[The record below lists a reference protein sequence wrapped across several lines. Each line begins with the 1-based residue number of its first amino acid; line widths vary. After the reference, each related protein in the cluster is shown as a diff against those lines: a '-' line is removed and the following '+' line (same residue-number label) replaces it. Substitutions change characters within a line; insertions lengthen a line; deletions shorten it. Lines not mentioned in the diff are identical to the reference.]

1 MAELS
6 EFEKIIA
13 RLEKIVAELE
23 KGGKTLAENLGL
35 FEEGVELSHQA
46 QELLRQ
52 AEGRTQILV
61 RKLEEGWEAEDFA
74 SEGEKEEED
83 ADE

>member
-23 KGGKTLAENLGL
+23 KGGRTLADNLGL
-35 FEEGVELSHQA
+35 FEEGVELSRLA
-46 QELLRQ
+46 QELLRE
-52 AEGRTQILV
+52 AEDRTQILV
-61 RKLEEGWEAEDFA
+61 KKLEEGWEAEDFA
-74 SEGEKEEED
+74 TEDAEEED
-83 ADE
+83 DDE

>member
-6 EFEKIIA
+6 DFEKIIQK
-13 RLEKIVAELE
+13 LEKIVADLE

-35 FEEGVELSHQA
+35 FEEGVELSRQA
-46 QELLRQ
+46 QELLRE

-61 RKLEEGWEAEDFA
+61 KKLEEGWEAEDFETEED
-74 SEGEKEEED
+74 EGEPD
-83 ADE
+83 DE